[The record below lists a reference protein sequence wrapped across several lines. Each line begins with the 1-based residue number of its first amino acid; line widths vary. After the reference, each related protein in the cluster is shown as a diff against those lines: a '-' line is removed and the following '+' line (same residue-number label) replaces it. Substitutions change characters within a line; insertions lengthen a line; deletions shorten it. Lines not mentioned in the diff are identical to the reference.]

1 MADRT
6 NHKMKLR
13 VGDTVMVRVGR
24 EKGKTGK
31 ITQTH
36 PQLNKVTVDGIN
48 TVKRHRKPTQAK
60 PQGGIEEITRPIDV
74 SKVGLVHPSDKSK
87 TSRIGYSFKKD
98 GSKVRVY
105 RQAQNKEIS

>member
-1 MADRT
+1 MAT
-6 NHKMKLR
+6 TKTGKMKLR

-31 ITQTH
+31 ITETH
-36 PQLNKVTVDGIN
+36 PQLNKVTVDGMN
-48 TVKRHRKPTQAK
+48 TVKRHRKPTQAQ
-60 PQGGIEEITRPIDV
+60 PQGGIEEITKPIDV
-74 SKVGLVHPSDKSK
+74 SKVGLVHPNDKGK

-98 GSKVRVY
+98 GSKTRVY

>member
-1 MADRT
+1 MAT
-6 NHKMKLR
+6 QKTYKMKFR

-31 ITQTH
+31 ITEVH

-48 TVKRHRKPTQAK
+48 TVKRHRKPTQTN
-60 PQGGIEEITRPIDV
+60 PQGGIEEITRPIHA
-74 SKVGLVHPSDKSK
+74 SKVGLVHPNDKSK

-105 RQAQNKEIS
+105 RQAQNKEVS